1 MIESKNDGALLS
13 AVFFISCKGNRM
25 NILRFIVFLL
35 LPCTVFAQTGSDELV
50 NIKELIPD
58 IVTEVRYNTT
68 NNFVTTYSGAPQKL
82 YTTDE
87 CLVSRSVAQRLIII
101 QDSLRKKGLGLKL
114 YDGYRPRAV
123 QYFMYETLP
132 FEYRAFVADPA
143 VGSHHN
149 RGAAVDITLVTLAT
163 GKELPMPSPFD
174 WFGPEAGLD
183 YVHPNPAVN
192 QNRDLLHSMMLSVG
206 GFTDYSLEWWH
217 YQLPAATG
225 YQLLDFQLK

>member
-1 MIESKNDGALLS
+1 MIVPENYGAHS
-13 AVFFISCKGNRM
+13 GAVFFYLFRDHRM
-25 NILRFIVFLL
+25 NFLRSFIFLL
-35 LPCTVFAQTGSDELV
+35 PLVAAAQTGTDELV

-58 IVTEVRYNTT
+58 IVTEVRYSTT

-101 QDSLRKKGLGLKL
+101 QDTLRKSGLGLKM

-132 FEYRAFVADPA
+132 FEYRAFVADPN

-149 RGAAVDITLVTLAT
+149 RGAAVDVSLVTLAT
-163 GKELPMPSPFD
+163 GKELLMPTPFD
-174 WFGPEAGLD
+174 WFGPEASLD
-183 YVHPNPAVN
+183 YVHPNPLVN
-192 QNRDLLHSMMLSVG
+192 QNRNLLHSMMLTVG